1 MSRTKEVLLI
11 VLGGSLGGLLSVMDA
26 WANPVSYPLS
36 ASKLASLLLIPMLK
50 GGAASGIGVYLL
62 TQLDSTQVI
71 RGFFFAVT
79 CGLTFPAI
87 LANGGSLAET
97 TTSQVARKAIAEN
110 TSKLRNVAGGGP
122 LSAAA
127 VSQIQDAS
135 IAILQAAPK
144 AGPFETRTAAAAV
157 QQAVSELGKSATD
170 ADDPHVIEAISSIGT
185 VAATHDDRTSAD
197 AALRELEKISGAAG
211 VNDELRAS
219 ASRGMEQITRSSTGQ

>member
-1 MSRTKEVLLI
+1 MSRFKEVLLI

-62 TQLDSTQVI
+62 TQLDSTQLV

-87 LANGGSLAET
+87 LTNGASLAET

-110 TSKLRNVAGGGP
+110 AAKLRTVTGGTQ
-122 LSAAA
+122 LSPAA
-127 VSQIQDAS
+127 VSQVQDAS

-144 AGPFETRTAAAAV
+144 AGPIEARTATAAV
-157 QQAVSELGKSATD
+157 QQAVSDLGKTAT
-170 ADDPHVIEAISSIGT
+170 ASDDPHVIEAISSIGT
-185 VAATHDDRTSAD
+185 VAATHDNQTSAD
-197 AALRELEKISGAAG
+197 AALRELGKISSVAG
-211 VNDELRAS
+211 LSDELKAS
-219 ASRGMEQITRSSTGQ
+219 ASRGMEQISRSSLGQ